1 MLCKRCTFVF
11 IFENVDKNRRM
22 NMKYTI
28 VFILLFMVAM
38 NGQAQDKSCR
48 ADELRDMTFRK
59 VMVAAP
65 SRWSERA
72 SVKDDDTS
80 SYDFCEANADGMM
93 LYYNYV
99 EQDYCELVAGPEKY
113 TGVIRI
119 PARAGVRQTPVVGV
133 GSMAFY
139 YCDGLTEVH
148 LPNTMLYLEST
159 SFYGSEDLQKV
170 VLNENLI
177 AIGWNAF
184 EGCRNLSSINIPQ
197 SLEYIGYEAFYNC
210 PKMITPL
217 YNDKY
222 FFYYPMLNY
231 ESEGKT
237 YVIPDGIE
245 VINEGAFIFTYLQE
259 VVIPNSVKVISD
271 YAFDGSHVQRVNIP
285 NSVDRIGYHAFSQT
299 RLDEVVVPASV
310 KSFGEGM
317 FCEVFWLKKAVLEN
331 PLDSIPFA
339 TFANC
344 SMLEEMSYSTTVHK
358 LGDHSFH
365 GCSSLTHLPDLSN
378 IDSLGVHVFDGC
390 RALESVSL
398 PASITYIPNNAFSMC
413 ESLKEVHLPESIESI
428 GNMAFY
434 QDTSLESIIIPKSVK
449 TIGNQ
454 AFIFCK
460 KLKNIDFSEG
470 LLSIG
475 EDAFSQLE
483 QLETVSLPESI
494 ESIGRG
500 AFAYGYKLKD
510 VYVKWQEPL
519 LLQND
524 IFDSYQHVLGM
535 TLHVP
540 AGTAERY
547 ASAPYW
553 SNFKNIV
560 EDANAIN
567 AVEDDGCFSHGSRPV
582 KMLVDGK
589 ILILSKSSGTIL
601 TDGRLRIY

>member
-1 MLCKRCTFVF
+1 MS

-28 VFILLFMVAM
+28 VFILLGMVAM
-38 NGQAQDKSCR
+38 NGLAQDKSCR

-59 VMVAAP
+59 VLVASP

-72 SVKDDDTS
+72 FVKDDDTS

-139 YCDGLTEVH
+139 YCDGLTEVY
-148 LPNTMLYLEST
+148 LPNTMLYLESG

-210 PKMITPL
+210 PKMVTPL

-271 YAFDGSHVQRVNIP
+271 YAFDGSFVQRVIIP
-285 NSVDRIGYHAFSQT
+285 NSVDSIGYHVLSQ
-299 RLDEVVVPASV
+299 RLPTALCWRKCRIRKLCINWVTIRFMAVRRSLNYP
-310 KSFGEGM
+310 SF
-317 FCEVFWLKKAVLEN
+317 
-331 PLDSIPFA
+331 P
-339 TFANC
+339 T
-344 SMLEEMSYSTTVHK
+344 
-358 LGDHSFH
+358 
-365 GCSSLTHLPDLSN
+365 
-378 IDSLGVHVFDGC
+378 
-390 RALESVSL
+390 
-398 PASITYIPNNAFSMC
+398 
-413 ESLKEVHLPESIESI
+413 
-428 GNMAFY
+428 
-434 QDTSLESIIIPKSVK
+434 
-449 TIGNQ
+449 
-454 AFIFCK
+454 
-460 KLKNIDFSEG
+460 
-470 LLSIG
+470 
-475 EDAFSQLE
+475 
-483 QLETVSLPESI
+483 
-494 ESIGRG
+494 
-500 AFAYGYKLKD
+500 
-510 VYVKWQEPL
+510 
-519 LLQND
+519 
-524 IFDSYQHVLGM
+524 
-535 TLHVP
+535 
-540 AGTAERY
+540 
-547 ASAPYW
+547 
-553 SNFKNIV
+553 
-560 EDANAIN
+560 
-567 AVEDDGCFSHGSRPV
+567 
-582 KMLVDGK
+582 
-589 ILILSKSSGTIL
+589 
-601 TDGRLRIY
+601 